1 MTKLHDEVNPK
12 IAYGIKATFS
22 YGKAKVA
29 EGANLWAGKWKRINE
44 VDGKHF
50 ELEGRGFN
58 LDEIDEVKFS
68 REGMIKILEK
78 ATKDNEPRRSN

>member
-1 MTKLHDEVNPK
+1 MTKLHDEVNPINLNYHGSQK
-12 IAYGIKATFS
+12 TF
-22 YGKAKVA
+22 YFGKAKISKGVS
-29 EGANLWAGKWKRINE
+29 LWAGKWKRINE

-68 REGMIKILEK
+68 REGMIKILERMDK
-78 ATKDNEPRRSN
+78 

>member
-12 IAYGIKATFS
+12 IAYGIKTNFH

-29 EGANLWAGKWKRINE
+29 DSANLWAGKWKRINE

-68 REGMIKILEK
+68 REGMMKILERMDK
-78 ATKDNEPRRSN
+78 